1 MFQHIV
7 MMQFNDRADDHFFKT
22 VDEYV
27 VRVKN
32 ECEGLLLY
40 HFGENVAS
48 RSQGYTHVTNSLF
61 LDSEA
66 HDVYQVSP
74 AHVAMKTFMG
84 KYIERLVVYD
94 GVVPNLEGFASAAPP
109 AAGL

>member
-7 MMQFNDRADDHFFKT
+7 MMQFSDRADDHFFRV

-27 VRVKN
+27 VRMKN

-40 HFGENVAS
+40 HFGENVAE
-48 RSQGYTHVTNSLF
+48 RSQGYTHATSSLF
-61 LDSEA
+61 VDSAA

-74 AHVAMKTFMG
+74 AHVAMKTFMAD
-84 KYIERLVVYD
+84 YIERVVVYD
-94 GVVPNLEGFASAAPP
+94 GVVPELEGVASATR
-109 AAGL
+109 